1 MTSNHGKSVSFLYE
15 LPGAVTSPRDST
27 RNTSK
32 MNPRETRAERAMRLR
47 IEWPHDRQPPEDY
60 SSSSNGSSNSKKG
73 KSRPSQESVP
83 DSHPDDEVVKSSLP
97 SSPEQT
103 PKRSKL
109 TIVRQVTQP
118 VVVPTVGGDSKS
130 QNAKDILRIDK
141 SINELEKRIFE
152 ATGRKNQIE
161 MDIANQYMR
170 MTFISDELMSLQ
182 RAVLVL
188 RAERHA
194 LNESP

>member
-27 RNTSK
+27 RHTSK
-32 MNPRETRAERAMRLR
+32 VNLLETKAERAMRLR

-118 VVVPTVGGDSKS
+118 VVVPTGDRKS
-130 QNAKDILRIDK
+130 QNAKDIHRIDK
-141 SINELEKRIFE
+141 SINELEMRIFE
-152 ATGRKNQIE
+152 FTGRKNQIKK
-161 MDIANQYMR
+161 DIANQYTR
-170 MTFISDELMSLQ
+170 MTFIDDELMSLQ

-194 LNESP
+194 LNELPS

>member
-1 MTSNHGKSVSFLYE
+1 M
-15 LPGAVTSPRDST
+15 
-27 RNTSK
+27 
-32 MNPRETRAERAMRLR
+32 MRLR
-47 IEWPHDRQPPEDY
+47 AEWPHDRQPPEDY
-60 SSSSNGSSNSKKG
+60 PSSSNGSSNSKKG

-83 DSHPDDEVVKSSLP
+83 DSNPDEEVVKSSLP
-97 SSPEQT
+97 SSPEKT

-118 VVVPTVGGDSKS
+118 VVAPTVGGDRKS
-130 QNAKDILRIDK
+130 RNAKDILRIDK

-152 ATGRKNQIE
+152 FTGRKNKIKK
-161 MDIANQYMR
+161 DIANQYTR
-170 MTFISDELMSLQ
+170 MTFIDDELMSLQ

-194 LNESP
+194 INESP

>member
-1 MTSNHGKSVSFLYE
+1 
-15 LPGAVTSPRDST
+15 
-27 RNTSK
+27 
-32 MNPRETRAERAMRLR
+32 MNPRETRAERVMRVR
-47 IEWPHDRQPPEDY
+47 AEWPHDRQPPEDY

-73 KSRPSQESVP
+73 KSRSSQESVP